1 MNTFTP
7 LTPEAQIALLVK
19 ENARLKN
26 TIDLLLA
33 KHAHAKTGWHHDM
46 WEQQQIEKALM
57 DIVRHAP
64 AAARKQGIYDLLL
77 PLHNREGKYAEGSDE

>member
-1 MNTFTP
+1 MNTFTT

-33 KHAHAKTGWHHDM
+33 KHAHTAQGWHHDM
-46 WEQQQIEKALM
+46 WKQQQIEKALM
-57 DIVRHAP
+57 EIVRQKD
-64 AAARKQGIYDLLL
+64 KQGIYDLLL
-77 PLHNREGKYAEGSDE
+77 PLHYREGKYAEDSDE